1 MGRQPLLYRVK
12 TYRLQINANT
22 TTFNTMVLTGYNRLR
37 CLNMFLDTGV
47 QAHLMNNIGRN
58 ERVIIAEC
66 LMGKTGQHSP
76 VLSADLNKQIK
87 SVDINEVS
95 RFAKQMKRMMNAFVK
110 EKNIVHQMKCVEQLF
125 RYLNM
130 QKTFYGMHLTNVII
144 GKCVEFL
151 NIIDGEKQ
159 AIATNHVFTRNTR
172 FQYKRKQLD
181 DVVIYHMNRAKV
193 ELDIGLTRLLNYRE
207 SLLES

>member
-1 MGRQPLLYRVK
+1 
-12 TYRLQINANT
+12 
-22 TTFNTMVLTGYNRLR
+22 
-37 CLNMFLDTGV
+37 
-47 QAHLMNNIGRN
+47 
-58 ERVIIAEC
+58 
-66 LMGKTGQHSP
+66 MGKTGQHSP